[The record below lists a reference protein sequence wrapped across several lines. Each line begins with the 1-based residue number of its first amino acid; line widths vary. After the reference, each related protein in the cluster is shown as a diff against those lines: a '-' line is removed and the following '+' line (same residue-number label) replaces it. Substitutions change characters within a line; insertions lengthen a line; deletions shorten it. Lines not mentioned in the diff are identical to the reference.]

1 MSSKNLSFIKGG
13 LREVHI
19 ENSIRLYN
27 QVLYH
32 TKKYP
37 FRSLAY
43 VFFNLNKEIDGE
55 FFEMSHYQ
63 GFHDM
68 CGRSWSIHGID
79 VDLFLDL
86 NTDVISLK
94 LTKDSCSF
102 REDRS
107 LKKFSYE
114 EVIGI
119 FMPYYLLKIR
129 SLWMTFNCPD
139 PSR

>member
-1 MSSKNLSFIKGG
+1 VSSKNLSFIKDG

-19 ENSIRLYN
+19 ENSISLYN

-32 TKKYP
+32 TKKHP

-43 VFFNLNKEIDGE
+43 VFFKLNQEIDKD

-63 GFHDM
+63 GFHNM
-68 CGRSWSIHGID
+68 SGRSWSIHGVDI
-79 VDLFLDL
+79 DLFLNL
-86 NTDVISLK
+86 ETDIISLK
-94 LTKDSCSF
+94 LTKNSCSF

-107 LKKFSYE
+107 LRKFSYE
-114 EVIGI
+114 EVIET

-129 SLWMTFNCPD
+129 SLWLTFSHSD
-139 PSR
+139 PSQ